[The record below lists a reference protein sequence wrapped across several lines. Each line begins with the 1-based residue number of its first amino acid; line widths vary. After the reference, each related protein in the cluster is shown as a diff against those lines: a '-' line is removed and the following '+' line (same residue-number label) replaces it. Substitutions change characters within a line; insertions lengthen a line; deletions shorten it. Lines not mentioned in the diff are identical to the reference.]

1 MLLIYVHFLFR
12 RWLRTLHVRF
22 RRRVA
27 ATLAAYYTAL
37 LACEQ
42 LYQLF
47 IGELELLTRCSLM
60 LTVALSVL
68 LWANVV
74 WYLQRA
80 RPPTLAKYAN

>member
-1 MLLIYVHFLFR
+1 MLFIHVHFLFR
-12 RWLRTLHVRF
+12 QWLRTLYVQL

-37 LACEQ
+37 LACYQ
-42 LYQLF
+42 VYQLLV
-47 IGELELLTRCSLM
+47 GELELLTRCSLV

-74 WYLQRA
+74 WYL
-80 RPPTLAKYAN
+80 